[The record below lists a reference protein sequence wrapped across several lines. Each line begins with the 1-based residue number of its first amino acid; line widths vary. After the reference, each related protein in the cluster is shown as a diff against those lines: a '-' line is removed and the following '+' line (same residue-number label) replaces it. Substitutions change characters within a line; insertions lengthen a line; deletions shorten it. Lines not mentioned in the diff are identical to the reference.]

1 MKALLLPGMEGL
13 VLLGFRGSGCPASS
27 LGYDL
32 PTHPHSDSQ
41 DTIPSQS
48 MPPHLNGRHSVGLEA
63 SLVLWVHLS
72 QDEVSGFAFPPSQP
86 INYWRQVSSGQH

>member
-1 MKALLLPGMEGL
+1 MKALLLLGMEGL
-13 VLLGFRGSGCPASS
+13 LLLGFRGSGCPASS

-48 MPPHLNGRHSVGLEA
+48 MPP
-63 SLVLWVHLS
+63 
-72 QDEVSGFAFPPSQP
+72 PT
-86 INYWRQVSSGQH
+86 